1 MWSLLQKKG
10 EDLESGLRAGT
21 VDLILKRKRKK
32 KKDVIVVVGS
42 EISTY
47 CRRMNGRELIDRQQT
62 YRR

>member
-1 MWSLLQKKG
+1 LQKKG
-10 EDLESGLRAGT
+10 EDLESGLRTGT

-47 CRRMNGRELIDRQQT
+47 CR
-62 YRR
+62 